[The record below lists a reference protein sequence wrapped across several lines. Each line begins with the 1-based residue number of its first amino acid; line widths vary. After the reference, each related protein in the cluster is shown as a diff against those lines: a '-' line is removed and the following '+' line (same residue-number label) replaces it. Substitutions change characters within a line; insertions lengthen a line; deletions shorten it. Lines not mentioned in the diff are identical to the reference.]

1 MRSSILALVLLVVV
15 ACPARAGTYEH
26 HTLSPAS
33 PGLDGWSPYAYAP
46 GGFAATA
53 AGADGLSAQFWARPS
68 FAPGDVAEWVYT
80 APADTTIS
88 AWDFERAVSGIE
100 GGDWNTLFGASADG
114 RVRWVAHDVPSV
126 NRQAGWV
133 RADGLGATSVWAI
146 LLCGG
151 PHPCRAAGTAALLVR
166 NVRVVLHDGFA
177 PVAAGVQ
184 GDLATP
190 GALSGT
196 AGLSFSAT
204 DRGAGLYRAYAV
216 VDGRR
221 QPPVAIGDG
230 RCRDILAGGSEY
242 QFAFRRPCSLVG
254 SAVVALDTSTIPDGR
269 HTVAVAVEDAAGNAT
284 TLYGPATRAI
294 DNVPDPPLHA
304 PRPAAPPIRVTAWFE
319 RRGHRATTVTV
330 PYGERVRIRGR
341 VTTAPPVA
349 RVAAGAAGRFVAV
362 GDRRAAANRLVAAD
376 RPVAGAALEIAE
388 RVLIAGARWRRLT
401 GVPTRADG
409 RFTGFTRVGPSRR
422 LRIAAPGG
430 AVAVLTLR
438 VRAAVTARLADGVL
452 RGRVGGGRIP
462 RGGARVELQARA
474 GSRWVTRRVVRTLAS
489 GRYSGR
495 PGTRGAV
502 RARVPRQPGLPYAA
516 GVSPPRRAGR
526 TAAGTSR

>member
-1 MRSSILALVLLVVV
+1 MRSLLLALALLLVVG
-15 ACPARAGTYEH
+15 CPARAGTYEH

-46 GGFAATA
+46 GGFAATS
-53 AGADGLSAQFWARPS
+53 AGADGLAARFWARPS

-88 AWDFERAVSGIE
+88 AWDFERAVSGI
-100 GGDWNTLFGASADG
+100 GSGDWNTLFGASADG

-126 NRQAGWV
+126 NRPVGWV

-146 LLCGG
+146 LVCGG

-166 NVRVVLHDGFA
+166 TVRVVLHDAFA

-184 GDLATP
+184 GDLAAP

-221 QPPVAIGDG
+221 QAPVAIGDR

-242 QFAFRRPCSLVG
+242 QFAFRRPCPPAA
-254 SAVVALDTSTIPDGR
+254 SAVVALHTTTIPDGR
-269 HTVAVAVEDAAGNAT
+269 HTIAVAVEDAAGNAT
-284 TLYGPATRAI
+284 TLYGPATRTI
-294 DNVPDPPLHA
+294 DNVPASPPNV
-304 PRPAAPPIRVTAWFE
+304 PRPTAPPIRITAWFE

-341 VTTAPPVA
+341 ATTAPPVA
-349 RVAAGAAGRFVAV
+349 RVAAGAPGRFIAA
-362 GDRRAAANRLVAAD
+362 GDRLEAGDGLVAAA
-376 RPVAGAALEIAE
+376 RPVANAALEVAE
-388 RVLIAGARWRRLT
+388 RVLIAGARWRPLT
-401 GVPTRADG
+401 GVRTRADG
-409 RFTGFTRVGPSRR
+409 RFTAFTRVGPSRR

-430 AVAVLTLR
+430 AAALTLR
-438 VRAAVTARLADGVL
+438 VRVPVTARVAGGVM
-452 RGRVGGGRIP
+452 RGRVGGGRMP
-462 RGGARVELQARA
+462 RGGALVELQARA
-474 GSRWVTRRVVRTLAS
+474 GRRWVTRRVVRTFAS
-489 GRYSGR
+489 GRFSGR
-495 PGTRGAV
+495 LGTRTAV
-502 RARVPRQPGLPYAA
+502 RARVPRQPGLPFAA
-516 GVSPPRRAGR
+516 GVSPPRTAGR
-526 TAAGTSR
+526 TAARISR